1 VAQIE
6 DRATSHRDT
15 RRSMLTARA
24 GEPDLNPITHV
35 QALEKAPVA
44 LIAPV
49 PGLRMSCLRRR
60 VRLGEVALVELGIDV
75 MALHPDTCC
84 VDGVAVRRKP
94 AVRLSDVPADRA
106 HDFDHL

>member
-35 QALEKAPVA
+35 QALEK
-44 LIAPV
+44 
-49 PGLRMSCLRRR
+49 
-60 VRLGEVALVELGIDV
+60 
-75 MALHPDTCC
+75 
-84 VDGVAVRRKP
+84 
-94 AVRLSDVPADRA
+94 RLSR
-106 HDFDHL
+106 